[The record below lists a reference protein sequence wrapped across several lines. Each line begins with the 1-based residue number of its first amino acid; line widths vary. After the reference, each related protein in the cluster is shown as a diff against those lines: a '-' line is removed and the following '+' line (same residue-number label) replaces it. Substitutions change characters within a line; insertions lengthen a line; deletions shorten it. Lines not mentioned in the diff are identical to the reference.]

1 MREWL
6 KAGAEIPDD
15 PQLDRQ
21 LTSAKYFVARGK
33 VRNGAIVLE
42 AKEDI
47 KKRGYDSPDR
57 ADALAMSFAVT
68 IAPRPRKQEE
78 VRPSSWP
85 PFNGSG
91 TGWMS

>member
-15 PQLDRQ
+15 AQLDRQ
-21 LTSAKYFVARGK
+21 LTSAEYFIARGK
-33 VRNGAIVLE
+33 VRNGSIVLE

-57 ADALAMSFAVT
+57 ADALAMSFGVKL
-68 IAPRPRKQEE
+68 APRPNDLDDAMQFAQL
-78 VRPSSWP
+78 VRLRR
-85 PFNGSG
+85 
-91 TGWMS
+91 